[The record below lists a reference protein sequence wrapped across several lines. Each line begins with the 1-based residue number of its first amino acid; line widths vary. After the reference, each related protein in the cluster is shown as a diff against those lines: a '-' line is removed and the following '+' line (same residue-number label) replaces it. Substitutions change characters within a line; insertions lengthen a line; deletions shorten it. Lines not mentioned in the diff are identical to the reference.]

1 MGGPALGQGLG
12 DASAAEKERRAK
24 EKEKGATKTYTDAD
38 LEKEGTDKT
47 KTTTASP
54 SVPESSAFTEDQAD
68 WQRRAKAVAQRI
80 KSAEEHI
87 ATLEAQLTASQ
98 PNTGG
103 IAIGGGK
110 KKGKGGPTGSTAT
123 TAKGETTG
131 SRTTTGTAGS
141 TSSTTATGNAE
152 ATGST
157 ATKGNA
163 EATGST
169 ATKGNAEATGSTATK
184 GTAEATSSKDA
195 GPGPRGPLHPSP
207 SPTPDTGTDAY
218 AADGLDPSGLVKRA
232 ADANAILD
240 ELQKAKDEL
249 AQAQQA
255 QQDLEEE
262 ARQKFVPPGWIRLP

>member
-1 MGGPALGQGLG
+1 MRLERELLAVLLALTMGGPALGQGLG

-157 ATKGNA
+157 ATKG
-163 EATGST
+163 
-169 ATKGNAEATGSTATK
+169 
-184 GTAEATSSKDA
+184 TAEATSSKDA